1 MRDLD
6 GKQPVAAVPTIP
18 DRLADA
24 LLETGKAM
32 TSTAP
37 GGVIGETVP
46 AVARALGR
54 EIKDKGGASRF
65 KRVRNGLV
73 AQRTPDDE

>member
-32 TSTAP
+32 TSTAL
-37 GGVIGETVP
+37 
-46 AVARALGR
+46 AA
-54 EIKDKGGASRF
+54 
-65 KRVRNGLV
+65 
-73 AQRTPDDE
+73 

>member
-1 MRDLD
+1 M
-6 GKQPVAAVPTIP
+6 
-18 DRLADA
+18 
-24 LLETGKAM
+24 
-32 TSTAP
+32 
-37 GGVIGETVP
+37 IGETVP

-65 KRVRNGLV
+65 KRVRNGLF